1 MWHARQPMNSYSFI
15 MSSRRLI
22 DMLNMINL
30 ISKKSGKSTFPYYI
44 LILNSYN
51 LNFIFFKYFLSSDFL
66 TSCHS
71 FAVKV
76 ALFNLFHYILK
87 SLSILSLLFSLH
99 CIFPFSLGLLL
110 INTVRYHHM
119 SFVNSCCLCI
129 FCLHTI
135 YYLQHTV

>member
-1 MWHARQPMNSYSFI
+1 MNSYSFI

-51 LNFIFFKYFLSSDFL
+51 LNFIFFLSSDFL

-99 CIFPFSLGLLL
+99 CIFPFSLGLLI

-129 FCLHTI
+129 FCLYTI
-135 YYLQHTV
+135 YYLQHTF